1 MGLSDH
7 WRRGRGS
14 PSRPR
19 AHPHPRAHPPGARA
33 EPQLLPTAS
42 RLPDPGQQTASW
54 VVQIVAGL
62 LSGILGVHGFII
74 LYYNN
79 RFSYLLHIWKASIW
93 TGVVA
98 VLAGVAAFI
107 YEKRGGIFWAL
118 LRTLLTLAA
127 FATTTAA
134 IYLGAYHFQDPLYT
148 FRDEYCG
155 IPESW
160 EPTLPLSP
168 PEKAILCLSYV
179 HMLVPRL
186 MGLMAMLL
194 SIWVLLILVSLF
206 PLFLYCWRRCQPKEE
221 GDHKALLEVS
231 ET

>member
-1 MGLSDH
+1 MSVGMAMAAGGEVAPAGPEPTHIHQEPVLSLSSCPQPPAFLTL
-7 WRRGRGS
+7 GS
-14 PSRPR
+14 R
-19 AHPHPRAHPPGARA
+19 
-33 EPQLLPTAS
+33 QLLVAS
-42 RLPDPGQQTASW
+42 R

-160 EPTLPLSP
+160 VAP
-168 PEKAILCLSYV
+168 
-179 HMLVPRL
+179 
-186 MGLMAMLL
+186 
-194 SIWVLLILVSLF
+194 
-206 PLFLYCWRRCQPKEE
+206 QP
-221 GDHKALLEVS
+221 S
-231 ET
+231 